1 MKILIIT
8 EGYFPGKKYGGPPVS
23 INNFCNLM
31 NEYQCY
37 IVAKN
42 HDMGDNT
49 PYKNIK
55 TGWNKNKNTSILY
68 LSDEEYNYKSFEKI
82 VKEIKPDIL
91 YLQSLFQR
99 CVFPNL
105 KLAKKYN
112 LKVLLAPRGELCNGA
127 FKKKYKKIPYIYL
140 LKAYRLFKDINF
152 QSTSED
158 ETKNI
163 KKYLNIDEKKIY
175 YLTNIP
181 TIPNIEIKKRKKTK
195 GNVNLVFISRIA
207 PKKNLLFALKCLKII
222 KGNVVFDIYGPKED
236 STYWDE
242 CEEVIKKMPSN
253 IKTNYCGLINHED
266 VCKKFSDY
274 DAFFFPTLSE
284 NFGHV
289 IAESLSV
296 GTPVIISDQTPW
308 KNLFQC
314 SAGWDLNLKNTSE
327 FSKIIQYIVDMDN
340 EEYLKF
346 QQGAKN
352 KFKDFVKLNKLK
364 KEYIKCFEK
373 L

>member
-1 MKILIIT
+1 MK
-8 EGYFPGKKYGGPPVS
+8 S
-23 INNFCNLM
+23 NM
-31 NEYQCY
+31 
-37 IVAKN
+37 
-42 HDMGDNT
+42 
-49 PYKNIK
+49 
-55 TGWNKNKNTSILY
+55 
-68 LSDEEYNYKSFEKI
+68 
-82 VKEIKPDIL
+82 KE
-91 YLQSLFQR
+91 
-99 CVFPNL
+99 
-105 KLAKKYN
+105 
-112 LKVLLAPRGELCNGA
+112 
-127 FKKKYKKIPYIYL
+127 
-140 LKAYRLFKDINF
+140 KDIYQF
-152 QSTSED
+152 VITDRMS
-158 ETKNI
+158 
-163 KKYLNIDEKKIY
+163 IY